1 MKYRIGKDRFVP
13 IIKSETG
20 HSYFRD
26 RDTNQIAIADQSGDY
41 PDETDDGVL
50 WLDLNE
56 PPYKAITYRASDST
70 FEKVDYEINIIIDKN
85 DPGQKK
91 SSTVVN
97 EFEYILVKKLFYDF

>member
-41 PDETDDGVL
+41 PDETDDGVIVNHWVVKGL
-50 WLDLNE
+50 TAGTPTTYWLGAKTSGTTKYLAWGGTATGRYCDFIMKVTALPSNL
-56 PPYKAITYRASDST
+56 ITL
-70 FEKVDYEINIIIDKN
+70 
-85 DPGQKK
+85 G
-91 SSTVVN
+91 
-97 EFEYILVKKLFYDF
+97 